1 MRDSRLP
8 RLRNHEKPDVIN
20 APLGSEED
28 VASVALH
35 INSGEINAIAI
46 SGEPFGERR
55 QRLIE
60 LIGEIEARME
70 ASPRGQD
77 LKPLLHE
84 AQTALQIV
92 EQREREESGR
102 H

>member
-8 RLRNHEKPDVIN
+8 PRRNHEKPDVVN

-35 INSGEINAIAI
+35 INSGEINAITI

-60 LIGEIEARME
+60 IIGEIEARID
-70 ASPRGQD
+70 ASPRGED
-77 LKPLLHE
+77 LQPLLHE

-92 EQREREESGR
+92 EDRERKEGGR